1 MFQRDTR
8 KKERLTI
15 LIERIGDD
23 DLLDALTPGSEH
35 DDNIAVLQEQQNC
48 LAGCRD
54 QESAP
59 IKAGRAQ
66 AKPTFSRAGYQPVER
81 QLAVIRV
88 VDEPNRCCRH
98 SLTVGPANAIQT
110 GECGLTGDDPQSAR
124 RYFDIGRIYGSAAHR
139 ISIGAH
145 E

>member
-1 MFQRDTR
+1 MFQRDTG

-23 DLLDALTPGSEH
+23 DLLDPLAPGSDH
-35 DDNIAVLQEQQNC
+35 DDDIAVLQEQQNC

-66 AKPTFSRAGYQPVER
+66 AKPTFSSAGNQPLER
-81 QLAVIRV
+81 QHAVIRL
-88 VDEPNRCCRH
+88 VDEANRCCRH

-110 GECGLTGDDPQSAR
+110 GECGLTGDDLQSAR
-124 RYFDIGRIYGSAAHR
+124 RDFDIGRLYGSAAHR
-139 ISIGAH
+139 VSVGAH